1 MHAAL
6 AEMGI
11 TVLTAGAR
19 KEGAALAASLPP
31 EIESS
36 TNYEIAL
43 SGDGADN
50 NGARQF
56 FEYPAGDQARAIFA
70 ANGVE

>member
-1 MHAAL
+1 MD
-6 AEMGI
+6 I

-43 SGDGADN
+43 SGDGADTTGRGNFSNIRPVIRRAQFLPPAASN
-50 NGARQF
+50 NILQ
-56 FEYPAGDQARAIFA
+56 
-70 ANGVE
+70 